1 MMLNIILIIVN
12 IACLIA
18 FIFFIRVTN
27 KNTNIQLQK
36 IKILKDMNNKLKELE
51 KKGELD
57 ENRFM

>member
-51 KKGELD
+51 KKGGLD

>member
-1 MMLNIILIIVN
+1 MMLNTILIIAN

-18 FIFFIRVTN
+18 FIFFIHATN

-51 KKGELD
+51 KKGE
-57 ENRFM
+57 

>member
-1 MMLNIILIIVN
+1 MILNTILIIVN

-18 FIFFIRVTN
+18 FIFFIHATN

-36 IKILKDMNNKLKELE
+36 IKILKDMNNKLKEIE